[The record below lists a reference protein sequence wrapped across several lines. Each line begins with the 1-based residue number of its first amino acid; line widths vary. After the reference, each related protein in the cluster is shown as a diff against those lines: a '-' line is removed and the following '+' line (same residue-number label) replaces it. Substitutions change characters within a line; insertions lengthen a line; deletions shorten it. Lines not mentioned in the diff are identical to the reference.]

1 MKRVVTTL
9 AMMVVIALVAAPAI
23 TAEADK
29 KKKKKKNRS
38 RATRVV
44 PRLDR
49 QLSALELSDEQK
61 AKLKE
66 LRASLAPKL
75 VAARKKG
82 KLSKTQR
89 EARSQAQK
97 KAKSEGKKGK
107 AIRAAVAAAAELT
120 DDQKAAQAEIR
131 KLQGEYR
138 RGVMGMLTADQ
149 IAKAGIK
156 QPKKRKKKKKKK
168 KDQAAA

>member
-29 KKKKKKNRS
+29 KKKKNRS

-49 QLSALELSDEQK
+49 QLSSLELSDEQK

-66 LRASLAPKL
+66 LRGSLAPKL
-75 VAARKKG
+75 AAARKKG
-82 KLSKTQR
+82 KLSKAQR

-107 AIRAAVAAAAELT
+107 AVRAAVAAAADLT
-120 DDQKAAQAEIR
+120 AEQTAAQAEIR

-138 RGVMGMLTADQ
+138 RGVMGILTAEQ

-156 QPKKRKKKKKKK
+156 QPKKKKKKKRKK
-168 KDQAAA
+168 KNQAAA

>member
-9 AMMVVIALVAAPAI
+9 AMMVVIALIAAPAI

-49 QLSALELSDEQK
+49 QLAALELSDEQK

-75 VAARKKG
+75 AAARKKG

-107 AIRAAVAAAAELT
+107 EVRAAVAAAAKLT
-120 DDQKAAQAEIR
+120 DEQKVAQAEIR

-138 RGVMGMLTADQ
+138 RGVMGMLTKEQ
-149 IAKAGIK
+149 IAKAGLK
-156 QPKKRKKKKKKK
+156 QPRKKKNKKKKK

>member
-49 QLSALELSDEQK
+49 QLSSLELSDEQK

-66 LRASLAPKL
+66 LRGSLAPKL
-75 VAARKKG
+75 AAARKKG
-82 KLSKTQR
+82 KLSKAQR

-107 AIRAAVAAAAELT
+107 AVRAAVAAAADLT
-120 DDQKAAQAEIR
+120 AEQTAAQAEIR

-138 RGVMGMLTADQ
+138 RGVMGILTAEQ

-156 QPKKRKKKKKKK
+156 QPKKKKKKKRKK
-168 KDQAAA
+168 KNQAAA